1 MVRTGTY
8 HRAIAALMQPGARLV
23 LTYNRST
30 VSGRLYCISPRGGR
44 ISDELAQSIL
54 LRSDVRPLDA
64 GLFPERPQSWA
75 LVRRRSS

>member
-1 MVRTGTY
+1 MVDKHAY
-8 HRAIAALMQPGARLV
+8 ARALRLLSQPDARLV

-30 VSGRLYCISPRGGR
+30 VSGRLYCIAPRGGR

-64 GLFPERPQSWA
+64 GLFPERPQSWC
-75 LVRRRSS
+75 LVKRQQP